1 MALNCIKNKVSYR
14 YGCEPITDALLLN
27 DLPGFTL
34 SDAEWITTEERQTG
48 TDVLNAAIRMG
59 AEKVE
64 EDVAAFLWPSVTP
77 VDSWENKTVG
87 DIADN
92 LVVKTGTAGKLWGQR
107 IRLDQAPYLSFYLN
121 SARYFP
127 TSTGTGTLKVINV
140 LTGVE
145 MYSQSVSFIG
155 QQINTFEI
163 DKEFRVDGQII
174 DIVVVITAN
183 TSVYEINAF
192 NRGNCGSCSG
202 RYLNTYVWAD
212 MIQYDSSDAVIDK
225 NLRSISHTGGLI
237 LSYNLRCD
245 IADYICGLS
254 VGLKR
259 AVWYAAGIALMD
271 EVIMGKRIN
280 SLTTVDKDDAISLR
294 ERYVTE
300 YGNIMSRVT
309 QTAKLP
315 KNPCF
320 FCNPAVIPV
329 NRIP

>member
-1 MALNCIKNKVSYR
+1 MALNCLQNKVSYR
-14 YGCEPITDALLLN
+14 YGCEAPSDALLLN

-34 SDAEWITTEERQTG
+34 SDTEWITTEERQTG

-64 EDVAAFLWPSVTP
+64 EDVTAFLWPSVTP

-87 DIADN
+87 DIRDN
-92 LVVKTGTAGKLWGQR
+92 LVTKTGQASQYWGQR
-107 IRLDQAPYLSFYLN
+107 IRIDQSPFLSLYVN
-121 SARYFP
+121 SVSYFP
-127 TSTGTGTLKVINV
+127 TSTGSGTLKVFNV

-145 MYSQSVSFIG
+145 MYSQAVNYTG
-155 QQINTFEI
+155 QQINRFEI
-163 DKEFRVDGQII
+163 DKQFRVDGQII
-174 DIVVVITAN
+174 DIVVVITAD
-183 TSVYEINAF
+183 TSVYEVNAF

-212 MIQYDSSDAVIDK
+212 MIKFDPLMPVIDK
-225 NLRSISHTGGLI
+225 NLRSISHTGGMI
-237 LSYNLRCD
+237 LNYNLRCD
-245 IADYICGLS
+245 IADYTCGLS
-254 VGLKR
+254 IGLKR
-259 AVWYAAGIALMD
+259 AIWYAAGIAIMD
-271 EVIMGKRIN
+271 EIIMGKRIN
-280 SLTTVDKDDAISLR
+280 SLTTVDKDDAIALR
-294 ERYVTE
+294 ERYVSE

-309 QTAKLP
+309 QTAKIP